1 VKPYGLE
8 GVEWIKNAEVKP
20 GSHLG
25 ELLMTRQNVT
35 F

>member
-8 GVEWIKNAEVKP
+8 GATFIKNAEIKP
-20 GSHLG
+20 GSYLG
-25 ELLMTRQNVT
+25 ELLMKRQGLT